1 MMIDNCG
8 PKVYQESIKA
18 LEAEL
23 GASLPQDYREFLMQ
37 YNGGAPSPN
46 TIDVPNAPDMP
57 TDIQVF
63 FGIGRSIESSNLSWN
78 LCLALERFPGQTL
91 LPIACDSGGN
101 LFCLHFNRGIANTI
115 IYCDLVD
122 SDIRYF
128 PVTSTF
134 TIFLT
139 MIRDFD
145 H

>member
-8 PKVYQESIKA
+8 PKVHQDAIKD
-18 LEAEL
+18 LEFEL

-37 YNGGAPSPN
+37 YNGGAPTPN

-57 TDIQVF
+57 TDIQVL
-63 FGIGRSIESSNLSWN
+63 FGIERPIESSSLSWN

-101 LFCLHFNRGIANTI
+101 LFCLQFDRGAASTI
-115 IYCDLVD
+115 IYYDLAD
-122 SDIRYF
+122 PDTRYF
-128 PVTSTF
+128 PVATTF
-134 TIFLT
+134 TMFLT
-139 MIRDFD
+139 KIRDFD